1 MKSTNPR
8 ILTGVVTSNK
18 ADKTITVKIERKVK
32 HPLYGKV
39 VKRASKVHAHDENNS
54 ASIGDIVS
62 VKECRPISK
71 TKTWVLVSDE
81 IPQTVEDDRLID
93 VSVAAAV
100 QLGFYEKGLAKVH
113 VEVLD
118 IEAGTVSYTIE
129 VGRFADNQSALALL
143 VELRNKIDFE
153 SEKIRVKPISG
164 SSYGIEIGP
173 IYRKRNL
180 EKIESLMKVM
190 DVPSVRVFLKD

>member
-54 ASIGDIVS
+54 ASIGDVVS

-81 IPQTVEDDRLID
+81 MPQTVED
-93 VSVAAAV
+93 
-100 QLGFYEKGLAKVH
+100 K
-113 VEVLD
+113 
-118 IEAGTVSYTIE
+118 
-129 VGRFADNQSALALL
+129 
-143 VELRNKIDFE
+143 
-153 SEKIRVKPISG
+153 
-164 SSYGIEIGP
+164 
-173 IYRKRNL
+173 
-180 EKIESLMKVM
+180 
-190 DVPSVRVFLKD
+190 

>member
-18 ADKTITVKIERKVK
+18 ADKTITVKLERKVK

-81 IPQTVEDDRLID
+81 IPQTVED
-93 VSVAAAV
+93 
-100 QLGFYEKGLAKVH
+100 K
-113 VEVLD
+113 
-118 IEAGTVSYTIE
+118 
-129 VGRFADNQSALALL
+129 
-143 VELRNKIDFE
+143 
-153 SEKIRVKPISG
+153 
-164 SSYGIEIGP
+164 
-173 IYRKRNL
+173 
-180 EKIESLMKVM
+180 
-190 DVPSVRVFLKD
+190 

>member
-71 TKTWVLVSDE
+71 TKTWVLVSYE
-81 IPQTVEDDRLID
+81 MPQTVED
-93 VSVAAAV
+93 
-100 QLGFYEKGLAKVH
+100 K
-113 VEVLD
+113 
-118 IEAGTVSYTIE
+118 
-129 VGRFADNQSALALL
+129 
-143 VELRNKIDFE
+143 
-153 SEKIRVKPISG
+153 
-164 SSYGIEIGP
+164 
-173 IYRKRNL
+173 
-180 EKIESLMKVM
+180 
-190 DVPSVRVFLKD
+190 